1 MKSRISMIVAGLLVA
16 GMAMAQQAEIDR
28 YNVEWDTPSE
38 NSAGSMPLGNGE
50 LGANL
55 WVVYFDSRFR
65 NGQGK
70 IHITPTQSVETYWY
84 GVENDMPSV
93 AGLHYVLGALEKL
106 PSHLLPEPDRQYYLQ
121 LKKDLPGLPQKRIA
135 QGDVF
140 LPAEVF
146 LELRTNVENPEL
158 YAVFPFGLANFSNE
172 LCQTGIRT
180 FRYRNFDS
188 WYGWGQDGLE
198 AAILGLVDEA
208 AEMLRKKVG
217 NTNPNHRF
225 LAMWGPNYDWVPDQD
240 HGSNL
245 MLTLQNM
252 VLQSYDKAYLLP
264 CWPENWNV
272 SFKLY
277 TSRETQIEGQY
288 KEGRLTFTRQGDM
301 EVVEANKR

>member
-1 MKSRISMIVAGLLVA
+1 MIVAGLLVA

-121 LKKDLPGLPQKRIA
+121 LKKDLPDCLRSGLLREMFSFRQKYFWSFARMWKIRNCMRSFRSVW
-135 QGDVF
+135 QTSRMSCVRRGSVRSD
-140 LPAEVF
+140 
-146 LELRTNVENPEL
+146 
-158 YAVFPFGLANFSNE
+158 
-172 LCQTGIRT
+172 TGILTAGMAGDRT
-180 FRYRNFDS
+180 D
-188 WYGWGQDGLE
+188 
-198 AAILGLVDEA
+198 
-208 AEMLRKKVG
+208 RKLQ
-217 NTNPNHRF
+217 F
-225 LAMWGPNYDWVPDQD
+225 WDW
-240 HGSNL
+240 
-245 MLTLQNM
+245 
-252 VLQSYDKAYLLP
+252 
-264 CWPENWNV
+264 
-272 SFKLY
+272 
-277 TSRETQIEGQY
+277 
-288 KEGRLTFTRQGDM
+288 
-301 EVVEANKR
+301 

>member
-121 LKKDLPGLPQKRIA
+121 QKKDLPGLPQKRIA

-188 WYGWGQDGLE
+188 WYGWGQDGQE

-245 MLTLQNM
+245 MLTLAEYGFAE
-252 VLQSYDKAYLLP
+252 L
-264 CWPENWNV
+264 
-272 SFKLY
+272 
-277 TSRETQIEGQY
+277 
-288 KEGRLTFTRQGDM
+288 
-301 EVVEANKR
+301 